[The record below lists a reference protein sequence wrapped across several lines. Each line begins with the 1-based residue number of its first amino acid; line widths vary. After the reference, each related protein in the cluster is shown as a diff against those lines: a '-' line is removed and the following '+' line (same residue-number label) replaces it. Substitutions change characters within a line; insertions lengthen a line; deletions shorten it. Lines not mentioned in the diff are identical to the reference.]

1 LHNGYSVGNHVSRK
15 DRLMNRRP
23 QEGRPVVRVR
33 LDRSAPL
40 PSQNSAAARLKAAA
54 KKPKKPAETE
64 AQRYRRMMGS
74 EEEIVARGN
83 REQARESAESKVISR
98 TGTGYGSTRGPR

>member
-1 LHNGYSVGNHVSRK
+1 
-15 DRLMNRRP
+15 MNRRP

-40 PSQNSAAARLKAAA
+40 PSQNPAAARLKAAA

-74 EEEIVARGN
+74 EADIVARAN
-83 REQARESAESKVISR
+83 RSQAEEVRSEGKLISR
-98 TGTGYGSTRGPR
+98 TGTGYGSYRNK

>member
-23 QEGRPVVRVR
+23 QEPGAKRP
-33 LDRSAPL
+33 AAL